1 MHIEPQRQGGP
12 VAAALRHQAPLAK
25 SAAPVALQ
33 QSRILRMTPQG
44 REAGR
49 DKQAPPGLTAKSK
62 ACGPS
67 GPPPETN
74 ESVTGV
80 VGQFVTY
87 VPVRSEQASAPNL
100 LKCGA

>member
-1 MHIEPQRQGGP
+1 MPFEPQRQGRP

-49 DKQAPPGLTAKSK
+49 DKQAPPDLILKNK

-67 GPPPETN
+67 VLPSETN
-74 ESVTGV
+74 ESVTDV
-80 VGQFVTY
+80 VGQFVTD
-87 VPVRSEQASAPNL
+87 VPVRT
-100 LKCGA
+100 